1 MNFDEKYELIVV
13 GGGPAGSVA
22 AKTAAEKGVKTL
34 LLEKDRDFGIPVR
47 CAEGIGLEF
56 LSIFIEPNI
65 KWMDNPLEKVR
76 MYAPNGKEVYV
87 YLGEQGT
94 IVNRKVFDFELA
106 LLASKHGACVRNRC
120 CVTSMQRENGG
131 LHLEFEHY
139 GKKYKVRTPLVIGA
153 DGVESRIG
161 RWAGLKTNFPPIDI
175 ESAFQYT
182 MHHKNIDAR
191 YCDFFFGEKIAPG
204 GYIWVFP
211 KGENL
216 ANVGIGVAAS
226 RTKDRSAKEFLD
238 DFVMKRFP
246 NASQLSSVA
255 GAVPAA
261 KAHKQMIADNVMLVG
276 DAASQV
282 NPLTG
287 GGIMSSM
294 WGGRFAGLTAVEALS
309 KGKFSKN
316 SLSGYPKA
324 YHKRVG
330 EVYNRHYRI
339 KQAVHKLPDEVLNKT
354 ADLLLDIPFEQRT
367 LRKIFQTALV
377 NEPGLVI
384 DIIKAFFG

>member
-1 MNFDEKYELIVV
+1 MNFEEKFDLVVV
-13 GGGPAGSVA
+13 GGGPAGSVS
-22 AKTAAEKGVKTL
+22 AKTAAEKGGKTL

-47 CAEGIGLEF
+47 CAEGIGLEY
-56 LSIFIEPNI
+56 LSLFIEPSN
-65 KWMDNPLEKVR
+65 KWIDNSLEKVR
-76 MYAPNGKEVYV
+76 MHAPNGKEVHI
-87 YLGEQGT
+87 YLGEQGA

-106 LLASKHGACVRNRC
+106 LLASKHGAHVRNRC
-120 CVTSMQRENGG
+120 CVTMMQRENGG
-131 LHLEFEHY
+131 LRLEFEHY
-139 GKKYKVRTPLVIGA
+139 GKKYTVKAPLVIGA

-161 RWAGLKTNFPPIDI
+161 RWAGLKTNIPPIDI
-175 ESAFQYT
+175 ESSFQYVL
-182 MHHKNIDAR
+182 HHKNIDVQ
-191 YCDFFFGEKIAPG
+191 YCDFFFGEYIAPG

-226 RTKDRSAKEFLD
+226 RTKNRSAKELLD
-238 DFVMKRFP
+238 DFVSKNFP
-246 NASQLSSVA
+246 GASQLSSIA

-261 KAHKQMIADNVMLVG
+261 KAHKQIIADNVMLAG

-309 KGKFSKN
+309 KGVFSKN
-316 SLSGYPKA
+316 SLAGYPKA
-324 YHKRVG
+324 YHKKVG
-330 EVYNRHYRI
+330 ETYDRHYRI
-339 KQAVHKLPDEVLNKT
+339 KQAVHKLPDEVLNRT
-354 ADLLLDIPFEQRT
+354 ADLLLDIPLEQRT
-367 LRKIFQTALV
+367 LRKIFQFALV